1 MIKQSRHTAKI
12 LSILF
17 VCTMLLG
24 GTWSPVYAEDP
35 PAEPTVSTEAAP
47 SPTSEEEAEATP
59 ESTPTVTS
67 SPDTPEDEV
76 PAKTEESEDDIT
88 QDENSSENVYAK
100 AGNLSAGQDQLM
112 PAAADSDTAA
122 NSAAINYFKV
132 SYLEGAEYI
141 QSEDK
146 YYVRP
151 KENDSL
157 LNSIKFSVTYSI
169 SGGTSDHAPGS
180 ITMTIPAHLFEAR
193 DSSEGNRK
201 YGDKCVLPFPS
212 DGYKATINEQDNTVV
227 ITNYQS
233 IDRASVLTFDV
244 QYQLTPIGALPSD
257 IRDMTQS
264 TPFKATMSISDEE
277 APVLTAED
285 TSPVNIFYDTQV
297 NVSSISK
304 SVYQKTDAWPGGNWG
319 EAPED
324 ADQYFYVVYKILTVC
339 NYSTQPFRV
348 AITDTPQDGGE
359 VVAYL
364 DNDHEI
370 KPGNRVGMDPTFEK
384 QDQFGGMYSY
394 LGTFAS
400 TNTMEP
406 YLIQNQVPQGILSTT
421 PPKYGLDKPKESS
434 SGLGSY
440 NSCMT
445 WVLVR
450 YPKKLVS
457 DGKNHKFNNTATA
470 TIRGID
476 NIDQP
481 KEKKADTTYTYK
493 PLQFNAPRGNTFS
506 LQKGTDN
513 GSRLFGAIDQLEHN
527 RPYETYGVRKYFT
540 HDAQVKG
547 YSMTLSENGD
557 RNNPDDYGKRQY
569 TVEFIDDLMAFDKDF
584 EHPLGEGDFEID
596 SLDFYLSEKDYLPD
610 ETKGEYVETLRKNFK
625 NYPRLNLYGRKGDQE
640 WEKIGVLVETGFN
653 DYYNG
658 FSYSKI
664 IPEGSTEAKDSHE
677 VLKRMG
683 YTGIK
688 VSYLSNAY
696 STRLRGKSYY
706 SVLPSQRVKDYIANK
721 DSVELDN
728 VNTLRVLDADGQIQG
743 FFGNSYGFNSEVV
756 QERDKKLYGNAMY
769 HGAAFMTIE
778 RLSRSSTLKKTVGN
792 FGNVSNDT
800 VNKRVV
806 IPYELK
812 AVERIEGPSGYYS
825 DMVKD
830 GYFNPQ
836 NEGTFYDLL
845 PLGVDPDPKT
855 IRLSGFYNYDI
866 QNGRYTPK
874 FDYKYEIVQNYK
886 NTGRTLLIVHA
897 KKKDDGKENYYNGKV
912 DTYDS
917 GIVLDFRAYYSYN
930 NISNYGATLLNS
942 AAYETGNDSIGLGSA
957 DDGGSLTEKDRLKDL
972 DKDTNP
978 DGMGERFIYDEL
990 QHTIDAVTYAE
1001 LSLVKKVKGGN
1012 ALSWT
1017 DGRDGKVKVPAASS
1031 YYYNLYYGPTIN
1043 TEASNVI
1050 VYDSLENYLPEDVS
1064 EQWHGTF
1071 ESIDLSQPI
1080 KLGAAPVVYYSTVK
1094 NLSVEDHMDLSD
1106 ASVWSSV
1113 KPADNSEIK
1122 AIAVDLRKNN
1132 DGGDFILSEK
1142 KTITIPLTMASPTD
1156 QQQVAQ
1162 LVKDNI
1168 YAYNNALLKC
1178 DVKNIE
1184 NNTFEKEKVTKY
1196 NFTQIG
1202 LTDFEC
1208 ELHKKSDPESGT
1220 IDAPAVVK
1228 VDDTINYTVSVSNT
1242 SKVTRLNDI
1251 EIEDIIPDGLTIDFD
1266 NIKYYRDGEDPMN
1279 AALISSASDVS
1290 ASRDGQKI
1298 TFSIRSMT
1306 LQDSISFIIPVTVK
1320 KDDAVFAN
1328 TAVMK
1333 KLNGIQVNLHSETTY
1348 HKAEKSKCNVFYH
1361 VAGDDTYGIPEGG
1374 SAPDPDQDVPIGAD
1388 HVLKPHPTTLWTTS
1402 EGTTDGI
1409 PGKWEFLPESGW
1421 SETENDYSSGVTS
1434 ISQISEDRNVYG
1446 KWMFVPDL
1454 GTFVIR
1460 KTVSGTGLPDKDT
1473 EFEFLVTK
1481 DGKAASGNYSID
1493 GGEVSPIPETGRIKL
1508 KAGQTATLTDLL
1520 IGDYQVTETVP
1531 SQANY
1536 HFTSFSVNGGEAQ
1549 TGLSATVT
1557 VTAGSNAATGG
1568 WKTKDGI
1575 PVKDDQGYYTYTI
1588 TADQINQ
1595 DGTINVDCDP
1605 VAEYFI
1611 SEMQQ
1616 YQNFASHNFKVKFV
1630 NETGAPIQY
1639 KDYGFDTVNWIAAGD
1654 TYTPSSTPTMKNTNE
1669 NANAYSAGYGWGEAW
1684 QRMYSMLIGQNATA
1698 GSLDVTG
1705 FDGNLVRIATAPLRC
1720 TNPAVISYFN
1730 SNPGNGTLTGN
1741 RTTDSANKI
1750 TLLQINAFPELIK
1763 QAFTFKNWQGTEIS
1777 LPEDSNRTYADF
1789 LCAFYG
1795 VNSLDELTAAQKYN
1809 VLGTGSKGS
1818 PAMPFDGQSQITT
1831 YYSNL
1836 AGTVSNWCVPY
1847 AALNDGTLSYFKTWG
1862 FSDTRIEAGKKLSSG
1877 GQVFSQDD
1885 VAAYAYQPEYYL
1897 LESDPEVLKMAY
1909 QYLYER
1915 CIRFSL
1921 DSNDRPVST
1930 AFDNTSYPVADVGG
1944 IKDYLDKTE
1953 AASANVLAAM
1963 NGGKQVADGE
1973 SITLDHVQ
1981 GYIEVPNA
1989 WNQFRY
1995 FDFGFHLTF
2004 ETDSVISNAINFTN
2018 HYQDASTPAPTP
2030 TPAPAPTPVPAVP
2043 STLKPT
2049 VKALVPKTGSNVAP
2063 QSDSETVDAESRK

>member
-1 MIKQSRHTAKI
+1 MTKQSRHAARI

-17 VCTMLLG
+17 VCTMLLS
-24 GTWSPVYAEDP
+24 GTWSSVYAEDP
-35 PAEPTVSTEAAP
+35 SAEPTASTEA
-47 SPTSEEEAEATP
+47 SPFATPEETAQATP
-59 ESTPTVTS
+59 ESTPTVTVS
-67 SPDTPEDEV
+67 ADTSDNAAPV
-76 PAKTEESEDDIT
+76 KTEEAEDVITPEESDSEVGFAKNNGLNTSLDDAPEDAATVTIK
-88 QDENSSENVYAK
+88 SFNVK
-100 AGNLSAGQDQLM
+100 
-112 PAAADSDTAA
+112 
-122 NSAAINYFKV
+122 
-132 SYLEGAEYI
+132 YLEGAEYV

-151 KENDSL
+151 KDNDSR
-157 LNSIKFSVTYSI
+157 LNSVKFSVTYAI
-169 SGGTSDHAPGS
+169 SGGTSDHAPGTIS
-180 ITMTIPAHLFEAR
+180 MTIPAHLFERR
-193 DSSEGNRK
+193 DSSEENRK
-201 YGDKCVLPFPS
+201 YGDECILPFPS
-212 DGYKATINEQDNTVV
+212 DGYKATVNEQDNTIV

-233 IDRASVLTFDV
+233 IGRASVLTFDV
-244 QYQLTPIGALPSD
+244 QYQLTSSGSILPSD
-257 IRDMTQS
+257 IRDMTES
-264 TPFKATMSISDEE
+264 IPFKATMSVNDEDV
-277 APVLTAED
+277 PQLSAED
-285 TSPVNIFYDTQV
+285 TSPVTIFYDTQV
-297 NVSSISK
+297 NISSCSK

-319 EAPED
+319 DAPED
-324 ADQYFYVVYKILTVC
+324 ADQYFYVVYRILTVC

-348 AITDTPQDGGE
+348 IITDTPQDGGE

-384 QDQFGGMYSY
+384 QDKSAGMYSY

-400 TNTMEP
+400 TNMMEP
-406 YLIQNQVPQGILSTT
+406 YLIQNQIPQGRLSTT
-421 PPKYGLDKPKESS
+421 PPEYGLDKPKKASQS
-434 SGLGSY
+434 LGSD
-440 NSCMT
+440 NSCIT
-445 WVLVR
+445 WALVR

-457 DGKNHKFNNTATA
+457 DGKNHRFKNTATA

-481 KEKKADTTYTYK
+481 KEKEAYVAYTYK
-493 PLQFNAPRGNTFS
+493 PLQFTAPRGNVFS
-506 LQKGTDN
+506 LQKGTYN
-513 GSRLFGAIDQLEHN
+513 GSRLYGAIDQLERD
-527 RPYETYGVRKYFT
+527 RPYSTYDVRKYFT
-540 HDAQVKG
+540 HDAEVKG

-557 RNNPDDYGKRQY
+557 RNNPSDYGKRQY

-596 SLDFYLSEKDYLPD
+596 SVDFYLSEKDYLPD
-610 ETKGEYVETLRKNFK
+610 ETKGEYVETVRKNIE
-625 NYPRLNLYGRKGDQE
+625 NYPRLDLYGRKGDQE
-640 WEKIGVLVETGFN
+640 WEKIGVLAETRFS
-653 DYYNG
+653 DYYDG
-658 FSYSKI
+658 FDYSKI
-664 IPEGSTEAKDSHE
+664 IPEGSTEAKDSRE
-677 VLKRMG
+677 VLKGMG

-696 STRLRGKSYY
+696 TSRLRGESYY
-706 SVLPSQRVKDYIANK
+706 SVMPSQRVKDYIANK

-728 VNTLRVLDADGQIQG
+728 VNTLRVLDADGQVQG
-743 FFGNSYGFNSEVV
+743 FFGNGYGFNSEVV

-769 HGAAFMTIE
+769 HGKASMTIE
-778 RLSRSSTLKKTVGN
+778 RLSRSSTLEKTV
-792 FGNVSNDT
+792 GNVSNDT

-806 IPYELK
+806 IPYQLK
-812 AVERIEGPSGYYS
+812 AVEIIEGPSGYYS
-825 DMVKD
+825 NMVKD
-830 GYFNPQ
+830 GYFKPQ

-845 PLGVDPDPKT
+845 PLGVDPDPQT
-855 IRLSGFYNYDI
+855 ILLNGFYGYNI
-866 QNGRYTPK
+866 QNGGYGPE

-886 NTGRTLLIVHA
+886 NTGRTLFIVHA
-897 KKKDDGKENYYNGKV
+897 KKKDDGKENYYKGHISG
-912 DTYDS
+912 TYDS
-917 GIVLDFRAYYSYN
+917 GIVLTFRAYYSYN

-942 AAYETGNDSIGLGSA
+942 AAYETGNDSIGQGSA
-957 DDGGSLTEKDRLKDL
+957 DDGGSLTEKNLLKDL

-978 DGMGERFIYDEL
+978 DGTEKRFIYAER

-1017 DGRDGKVKVPAASS
+1017 DGRDGKVKVPAASN

-1043 TEASNVI
+1043 TEVSNVI
-1050 VYDSLENYLPEDVS
+1050 IYDSLENYLPEGISD
-1064 EQWHGTF
+1064 QWHGTF
-1071 ESIDLSQPI
+1071 ESIDLSQPM
-1080 KLGAAPVVYYSTVK
+1080 KLGAAPVVYYSTVN
-1094 NLSVEDHMDLSD
+1094 NLSVEDHMNLSD

-1113 KPADNSEIK
+1113 KPEENSEIK
-1122 AIAVDLRKNN
+1122 AIAVDLRKNK
-1132 DGGDFILSEK
+1132 DGTDFILSEK
-1142 KTITIPLTMASPTD
+1142 KTITIPVTMASPTD
-1156 QQQVAQ
+1156 QQQVAK

-1168 YAYNNALLKC
+1168 YAYNNAFIKC
-1178 DVKNIE
+1178 DVKGIE
-1184 NNTFEKEKVTKY
+1184 KNTFEKEKVTQY

-1202 LTDFEC
+1202 LSDFES

-1220 IDAPAVVK
+1220 VDAPAVVK

-1251 EIEDIIPDGLTIDFD
+1251 EIEDIIPDGLAIDFD
-1266 NIKYYRDGEDPMN
+1266 NIKYYRGESPIN
-1279 AALISSASDVS
+1279 AELISSASDVS
-1290 ASRDGQKI
+1290 ASQDGQKI
-1298 TFSIRSMT
+1298 IFSVRTIAPRESV
-1306 LQDSISFIIPVTVK
+1306 SFILPVTVK

-1328 TAVMK
+1328 TAEMK
-1333 KLNGIQVNLHSETTY
+1333 KLNGISVSLQSETTY
-1348 HKAEKSKCNVFYH
+1348 HKTEKSKCNVFYH

-1374 SAPDPDQDVPIGAD
+1374 SAPDPDRDIPIGTD
-1388 HVLKPHPTTLWTTS
+1388 HVLKLQPTTTWTTS
-1402 EGTTDGI
+1402 DGTADGI

-1434 ISQISEDRNVYG
+1434 IFQISEDRNVFG

-1454 GTFVIR
+1454 GTLVIS

-1481 DGKAASGNYSID
+1481 DGKAASGNYSVD

-1508 KAGQTATLTDLL
+1508 KAGQTATITDLL

-1536 HFTSFSVNGGEAQ
+1536 QSTSFSVNGGEAQ

-1557 VTAGSNAATGG
+1557 VTASSTAATDG
-1568 WKTKDGI
+1568 WKTEDGI
-1575 PVKDDQGYYTYTI
+1575 PVKDDQGYYIYTI

-1595 DGTINVDCDP
+1595 DGTIIVDCDP

-1611 SEMQQ
+1611 SEMQE
-1616 YQNFASHNFKVKFV
+1616 YQNFASRNFKVKFV

-1654 TYTPSSTPTMKNTNE
+1654 TYNPSSNPAMKNTNE
-1669 NANAYSAGYGWGEAW
+1669 GADAYSAGYGWGESW
-1684 QRMYSMLIGQNATA
+1684 QRMYNMLIGQAATA

-1705 FDGNLVRIATAPLRC
+1705 FDGNPVRIAIAPLRC

-1741 RTTDSANKI
+1741 RTTDSAAEV
-1750 TLLQINAFPELIK
+1750 TLLQMNAFPELIK

-1777 LPEDSNRTYADF
+1777 LPEDLNRTYADF

-1795 VNSLDELTAAQKYN
+1795 VSSLETLTPAQKYN

-1818 PAMPFDGQSQITT
+1818 PAMPFDGQSHITT

-1836 AGTVSNWCVPY
+1836 AGNISNWCVPY
-1847 AALNDGTLSYFKTWG
+1847 AALNDGTLNYFKTWG
-1862 FSDTRIEAGKKLSSG
+1862 FSDTRVEAGKKLSSG

-1885 VAAYAYQPEYYL
+1885 AAAYAYQPDYYL

-1921 DSNDRPVST
+1921 DSDDRPIST
-1930 AFDNTSYPVADVGG
+1930 AFDDTGNPAIDVGG
-1944 IKDYLDKTE
+1944 IKDYLDRTE
-1953 AASANVLAAM
+1953 GASANVLAAM

-2004 ETDSVISNAINFTN
+2004 TAEYVPSNAVTFTN
-2018 HYQDASTPAPTP
+2018 IYQESATPTPSTPTP
-2030 TPAPAPTPVPAVP
+2030 TPSTPIP
-2043 STLKPT
+2043 STPKPSAPKT
-2049 VKALVPKTGSNVAP
+2049 KITAKTNSEKLLVPKTGAEVLWLPDENTAKNANV
-2063 QSDSETVDAESRK
+2063 R